1 MINAQDELIKMLQ
14 KEEKVQRSPL
24 NFEFVLDIGLADV
37 LAVQPPLSSLLAPNC
52 VHAGWQ
58 PLSLKSD
65 YHLASS
71 ADAALETHGPA
82 AP

>member
-24 NFEFVLDIGLADV
+24 NFEFVLDIGLTDV

-65 YHLASS
+65 YHLTSS